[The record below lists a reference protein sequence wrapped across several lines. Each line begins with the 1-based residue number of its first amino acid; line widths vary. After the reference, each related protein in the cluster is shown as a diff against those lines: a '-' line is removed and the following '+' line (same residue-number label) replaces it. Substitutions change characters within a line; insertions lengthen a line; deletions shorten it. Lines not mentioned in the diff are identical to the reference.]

1 MAKIK
6 FRRDTTANWATANSV
21 LSQGEPGLDITHNA
35 LKIGDGTTAWANLE
49 YIANKPYPLPSIT
62 YEGSGNLPTT
72 WLYTTAQTKIL
83 SSLTGEFLNTGG
95 SGDYYWL
102 NQNFDDGDYDL
113 SGMIEIHFNK
123 IGGIKGYF
131 DFSAKSE
138 VVMTTIDMGE
148 IAVIDE
154 WFNFA
159 GFSNT
164 LTTFS
169 ANSLVD
175 VGANFEI
182 YGNNFDN
189 GPAMSFPVLDRI
201 GGTIRIDWNW
211 NYMLN
216 TPAPTFPAL
225 THVEGD
231 ISIYSN
237 KYTSWTD
244 FSSLQRVNNYE
255 FHDNTN
261 NDSALYDGPG
271 MPVVTDVFGN
281 LSYFQNDGMQ
291 SISEFANLIT
301 INGNLNM
308 YNNGEL
314 ESFPSFP
321 VLTYVSLIYSANCPS
336 MTTCDGTG
344 GFLPAIKWVN
354 GNVNFNGCALNQ
366 TSIDSILVKLA
377 SLDGTNGTT
386 TFSSR
391 TVDLSGG
398 SNAIPSQTGLYAK
411 SVLEGRGCNVN
422 VNS

>member
-398 SNAIPSQTGLYAK
+398 SNAIPSQTGLDAK